1 MTRSKAIDIA
11 VILGKA
17 TLSALGKD
25 DMMRM
30 VRNNIK
36 FAKIE
41 SEWEETRG
49 AAHKRL
55 KPEGWD
61 GIEADL
67 MRSVSELSAERRAE
81 VIAAQRAFDK
91 NLHECLDPLL
101 DEEIEVDVETISED
115 GLYNLIK
122 ANDVITGK
130 GAVLLSETLTAPA
143 ATPEP

>member
-1 MTRSKAIDIA
+1 MKMTRNKALSVAAII
-11 VILGKA
+11 GKA
-17 TLSALGKD
+17 TLSTLGKD

-41 SEWEETRG
+41 AEWEETRG

-61 GIEADL
+61 SIEADA
-67 MRSVSELSAERRAE
+67 MRPVSELSAERRAE
-81 VIAAQRAFDK
+81 VIAVQRAFDMD
-91 NLHECLDPLL
+91 LHECLDPLL
-101 DEEIEVDVETISED
+101 DEEIEVGVETISED

-130 GAVLLSETLTAPA
+130 GAVLLSETLTAQA
-143 ATPEP
+143 H